1 MQKIQ
6 NWYNNITKSQR
17 LLLWIACIIMFAFSL
32 LMMIEFDRG
41 TLFIISLV
49 CFLILLFLKLGQ
61 KHD

>member
-6 NWYNNITKSQR
+6 NWYNNITKAQR
-17 LLLWIACIIMFAFSL
+17 LLLWIAYIIFAFGL